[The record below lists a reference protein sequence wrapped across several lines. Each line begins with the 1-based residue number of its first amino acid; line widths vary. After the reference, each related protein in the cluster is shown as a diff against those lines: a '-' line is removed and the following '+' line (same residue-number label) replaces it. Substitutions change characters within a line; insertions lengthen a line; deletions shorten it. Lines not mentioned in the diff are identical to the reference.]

1 MDLGKG
7 IRAALAKI
15 TGATLVDEKAVKEL
29 TRELQRA
36 LISNDVNVKLVLEL
50 TKKIEKRA
58 IEEKPLAGFSLRE
71 HVIKV
76 VFEELQKLLGEKY
89 EPKLG
94 KQRILLCGLFG
105 AGKSTSVA
113 KIAKFYQ
120 GKGLRVAVIAADVH
134 RPAAF
139 DQLKQLSELV
149 KTGFYGVKGEKNAV
163 KIAQDGRKALEKEYD
178 VVILDSAGRSGF
190 DEELVRELREV
201 NNVFAPDEK
210 ILVVSADVGQVA
222 GKQAQ
227 QFSEALGGL
236 TGVIVTKMDGSG
248 KGGGA
253 LSSVAVSGSKIAF
266 IGTGEKPTD
275 FEVFDAEK
283 FVGNLVGFAD
293 LKSLM
298 EKARESYD
306 EKQLEKAMEEG
317 KLDYESFLAQ
327 MKAMRKM
334 GPLKQVMQMMGLY
347 DLPEE
352 IVGKSEEKIKKFEA
366 AVLSM
371 TREERREPDL
381 MKSRERQERVARGS
395 GLKIDDVRE
404 LVQNF
409 EKLNKM
415 MKQVKGNRG
424 FMKKI
429 GKMLPGG
436 LGGLKA

>member
-1 MDLGKG
+1 M
-7 IRAALAKI
+7 
-15 TGATLVDEKAVKEL
+15 
-29 TRELQRA
+29 
-36 LISNDVNVKLVLEL
+36 
-50 TKKIEKRA
+50 
-58 IEEKPLAGFSLRE
+58 
-71 HVIKV
+71 
-76 VFEELQKLLGEKY
+76 
-89 EPKLG
+89 
-94 KQRILLCGLFG
+94 
-105 AGKSTSVA
+105 
-113 KIAKFYQ
+113 
-120 GKGLRVAVIAADVH
+120 
-134 RPAAF
+134 
-139 DQLKQLSELV
+139 
-149 KTGFYGVKGEKNAV
+149 
-163 KIAQDGRKALEKEYD
+163 
-178 VVILDSAGRSGF
+178 
-190 DEELVRELREV
+190 
-201 NNVFAPDEK
+201 
-210 ILVVSADVGQVA
+210 
-222 GKQAQ
+222 
-227 QFSEALGGL
+227 
-236 TGVIVTKMDGSG
+236 
-248 KGGGA
+248 
-253 LSSVAVSGSKIAF
+253 
-266 IGTGEKPTD
+266 
-275 FEVFDAEK
+275 
-283 FVGNLVGFAD
+283 GNLVGFAD

-381 MKSRERQERVARGS
+381 MKSRERQERVARGA
-395 GLKIDDVRE
+395 GLKTDDVRE

-436 LGGLKA
+436 MGGLKA